1 MRDALFIRGAVT
13 IFSSVFFLPLSPS
26 SGVLTPPPCFHI
38 HPGVASGNVKGM
50 EKTQEATERF
60 AKGESRLPSQAITSN
75 WKRTA
80 DVS

>member
-13 IFSSVFFLPLSPS
+13 RLSSAFFLQLSPS

-38 HPGVASGNVKGM
+38 HPVASGNVKAEG
-50 EKTQEATERF
+50 KTQEARERF
-60 AKGESRLPSQAITSN
+60 AKGESRLPNQGITSN
-75 WKRTA
+75 WKRAA

>member
-1 MRDALFIRGAVT
+1 MRDALFIRGAMT

-38 HPGVASGNVKGM
+38 HPGVASGNVKGE

-80 DVS
+80 NVS